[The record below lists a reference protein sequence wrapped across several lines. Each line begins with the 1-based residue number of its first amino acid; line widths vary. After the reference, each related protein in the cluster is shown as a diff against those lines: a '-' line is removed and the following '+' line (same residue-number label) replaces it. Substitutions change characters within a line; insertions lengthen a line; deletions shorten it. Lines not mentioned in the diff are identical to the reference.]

1 MATQEYK
8 AGEIL
13 LAEGIVPERA
23 FRILSGSVELTRL
36 LDDAQMPTDV
46 LDRGAL
52 VGADELVD
60 GKPMADT
67 AQALGNLS
75 VEPITVEQA
84 IQLLGRKP
92 KKPART
98 ELPAKPVLQNKTAP
112 PVTES
117 RALVAL
123 SSTAETNYLREDT
136 ASTILKPGLLR
147 RLLNPEF
154 ADLHD
159 RLDIR
164 VAPFEGPGGEQ
175 ATAHL
180 VSELNKRRGL
190 RARPINAKVSIGAGG
205 DPVGAMAD
213 LRAAAVR
220 WLVDNDGD
228 VLLWGEAPND
238 ERMYVRFFVRDIKL
252 VDSFRIGDGW
262 TLMVLP
268 NPLDA
273 GAAHRLHAGV
283 LTSLRTKTAGKL
295 LTVKRDLQVLFE
307 DAPDALSQEMP
318 GMQALERAE
327 DAMARAR
334 VFANATRFKRRAAD
348 ARTAITLVDTA
359 LTTFSRKETPIE
371 WALAHR
377 DRALLSQFVAERAN
391 DTDSLRASLDDLEAA
406 LTVIGPDL
414 FPFDWAALNDRLGL
428 ALYRLDFESGD
439 ADTLERALR
448 AFEDALTIYDKSET
462 PTEWAEAMAHFGQ
475 VALVIGRENRNPVT
489 LLRAVQACN
498 DVVSVRDRKSMPLHW
513 ASAQNNLGSAL
524 FLYGRVAGDRD
535 ALAGA
540 RDAFNTAHAIY
551 MEKGA
556 ERLAGVTAKNLAH
569 VEKALKR
576 RQTAARP
583 AAPSLSSQVWDTD
596 STDPPPLPWEFEV
609 REAPKERANS
619 DEDDN
624 DVWLDARLR

>member
-13 LAEGIVPERA
+13 LAEGVVPERA

-36 LDDAQMPTDV
+36 IGDAQTPTNV

-60 GKPMADT
+60 GQPMADT

-75 VEPITVEQA
+75 VEPITIEQA
-84 IQLLGRKP
+84 GQMLGRQA
-92 KKPART
+92 KKK
-98 ELPAKPVLQNKTAP
+98 AKPDIP
-112 PVTES
+112 PRAEPLKKASTTSES

-123 SSTAETNYLREDT
+123 SSSAETDYAQVDT

-147 RLLNPEF
+147 RLLKPEF

-164 VAPFEGPGGEQ
+164 VAPLEGPGGEQ
-175 ATAHL
+175 ASAHL

-190 RARPINAKVSIGAGG
+190 RARQMNAKVSIGAGG

-213 LRAAAVR
+213 LHAAAAR

-228 VLLWGEAPND
+228 VLLWGDAPTE
-238 ERMYVRFFVRDIKL
+238 ERMYIRFFVRGIKP

-273 GAAHRLHAGV
+273 GAAHRLHAAV
-283 LTSLRTKTAGKL
+283 LAALRTKMAGKL

-307 DAPDALSQEMP
+307 DAPDALSQGFD
-318 GMQALERAE
+318 GMQPLELAE

-334 VFANATRFKRRAAD
+334 IFANATRLKRRAED
-348 ARTAITLVDTA
+348 ARTAINLIDTA
-359 LTTFSRKETPIE
+359 LNTFSRKETPIE
-371 WALAHR
+371 WAMAHR

-391 DTDSLRASLDDLEAA
+391 DTDSLRASLGDLEAA

-414 FPFDWAALNDRLGL
+414 FPFDWATLNDRLGL

-439 ADTLERALR
+439 AETLERALR
-448 AFEDALTIYDKSET
+448 AFQDALTVYDKRQT
-462 PTEWAEAMAHFGQ
+462 PAEWAEAMAHFGQ
-475 VALVIGRENRNPVT
+475 VALVIGRENRNPRT
-489 LLRAVQACN
+489 LLRAVEACN
-498 DVVSVRDRKSMPLHW
+498 AVVSVRDRKNMPLHW

-524 FLYGRVAGDRD
+524 FLYGRVAGDRE

-540 RDAFNTAHAIY
+540 RDAFNTAYAIY

-556 ERLAGVTAKNLAH
+556 ERLAGVTSKNLAH

-583 AAPSLSSQVWDTD
+583 AGSGRASQNWDTEAN
-596 STDPPPLPWEFEV
+596 DPPPLPWEFEV
-609 REAPKERANS
+609 RDAPKQRSTA
-619 DEDDN
+619 DEDDD
-624 DVWLDARLR
+624 DVWLDEHLR